1 MRLLTA
7 AAILALVASAQP
19 AGVAQGQQ
27 TFRAGVDVTGI
38 TVTVRDAD
46 GHLVSDLTRDD
57 FDIYEDGEKQPLT
70 QFTRDRVP
78 VSLGVLLDISDSMF
92 GRRITDA
99 RMAVDRF
106 LFEELDHEDAFF
118 TLAFNHKP
126 HVLTQW
132 TQTPTVV
139 REALDG
145 IKPTGGTAVYD

>member
-1 MRLLTA
+1 MRVVA
-7 AAILALVASAQP
+7 AALLGLLAGLAPPFA
-19 AGVAQGQQ
+19 AAQGEH
-27 TFRAGVDVTGI
+27 TFRSGVDVTGI

-106 LFEELDHEDAFF
+106 LFEELDHE
-118 TLAFNHKP
+118 
-126 HVLTQW
+126 
-132 TQTPTVV
+132 
-139 REALDG
+139 
-145 IKPTGGTAVYD
+145 